1 MDRIAEKN
9 DLLKRLE
16 RYDQSRQSLLRD
28 LSALPTETLTGINR
42 PGKWSILQV
51 VEHIVR
57 SEFSVLQNLPD
68 PVHLVDRKPG
78 IRGHLSY
85 LCVVIILFFD
95 IPVPVPGSDMAPI
108 ERLLSLGELE
118 NKWDN
123 NFDWLTRYFNR
134 LTEES
139 IRHAVFSHPVTGPL
153 TPARA
158 IRIAQLHL
166 DTHRRHITR
175 IQRRLARTK

>member
-28 LSALPTETLTGINR
+28 LSALPTETLTGIDR

-78 IRGHLSY
+78 IRSHLSY
-85 LCVVIILFFD
+85 L
-95 IPVPVPGSDMAPI
+95 G
-108 ERLLSLGELE
+108 
-118 NKWDN
+118 
-123 NFDWLTRYFNR
+123 RYLYN
-134 LTEES
+134 
-139 IRHAVFSHPVTGPL
+139 
-153 TPARA
+153 
-158 IRIAQLHL
+158 
-166 DTHRRHITR
+166 
-175 IQRRLARTK
+175 